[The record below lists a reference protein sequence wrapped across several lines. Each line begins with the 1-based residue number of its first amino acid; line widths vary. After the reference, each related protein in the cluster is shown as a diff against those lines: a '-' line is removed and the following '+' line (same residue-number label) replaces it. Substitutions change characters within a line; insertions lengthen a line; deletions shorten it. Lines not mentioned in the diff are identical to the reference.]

1 MVSALA
7 FGSSGPGS
15 NPGRG
20 HCVVFL
26 SKTLMVKVKVKVKV
40 KVNFSQGG
48 PFSDDADIQRG
59 PELKI

>member
-1 MVSALA
+1 MVSALVP
-7 FGSSGPGS
+7 GSSGPGS

-40 KVNFSQGG
+40 NFSQGG